1 MVNFLEVIK
10 NALALILQGFEAHK
24 IYPLGTRFSD
34 HVYQK
39 KWFLCHVQFPFW
51 SHKILTCG

>member
-24 IYPLGTRFSD
+24 IYHFGTRFSD

-39 KWFLCHVQFPFW
+39 EWFL
-51 SHKILTCG
+51 